1 MIPKVRS
8 VESLILTNQSSE
20 QFTVRFR
27 KIIFHKDTQ
36 FLILQ
41 RAEEHYIMKIK
52 SCNGTVKLIES
63 TKEEFDE
70 LVGFLREGYAKT
82 SSAPDLAEE
91 FWVVGISFNKVENNN
106 GCSSEFMISGEK
118 PIDILPYIVQTG
130 AEHVFF
136 SE

>member
-8 VESLILTNQSSE
+8 VESLILTNHSSE

-27 KIIFHKDTQ
+27 KIIFHKDAQ

-41 RAEEHYIMKIK
+41 KAEEHYIMKIK

-70 LVGFLREGYAKT
+70 LVGFLREGYEKS

-91 FWVVGISFNKVENNN
+91 FWVVGISFNRVENNN
-106 GCSSEFMISGEK
+106 GCSSEFIISGEK